1 MAARDEADGP
11 TVVLTA
17 PIARK
22 RKEMDSSTQILF
34 FFSFS
39 PGSQPGT
46 AHLYQPMKKFSHR
59 HATRLSSMVIL
70 NLIKQMLQINQH

>member
-1 MAARDEADGP
+1 MTTRDEADGP

-22 RKEMDSSTQILF
+22 QKEMDSSAQILF

-39 PGSQPGT
+39 PGSQPGP
-46 AHLYQPMKKFSHR
+46 AHLYQPTKKFSHR
-59 HATRLSSMVIL
+59 HATTLSSTVIL